1 MSWSTRRALPLIAS
15 VMLLAACGRPTAIG
29 PATVRPGEVPETKSF
44 SLSGGN
50 AVSLLTDGPQI
61 FDEIEYA
68 IRQARK
74 SVQVHIFQLGGA
86 TGMRIVKAL
95 VDQKAAGVA
104 VQVIVDPNHGGAG
117 SVKEQFMQCLTA
129 LQQAGIPVRDY
140 DLRGMPKGPTWL
152 SRLGLLDH
160 SKLVV
165 IDGQTAIMGGMNFYD
180 HAAPNHDYMVRI
192 EGPAATQLG
201 ELMNQDWV
209 HSGTNEGTIALVPA
223 GTRGE
228 VTVALAE
235 TSPRV
240 RNIRGLLCERFL
252 AARKKIWTEM
262 LFLDDD
268 RVIDALV
275 KARGRG
281 VEVKVILDPIKWG
294 NHVPELEK
302 LPFNGIPNWAAVNK
316 LILADIPVHW
326 YESDRPQR
334 NLHAKISMVD
344 DRWVMTGSANYTYR
358 SLDRSRELAMEAE
371 SPALAAQFGGIFQQD
386 LGQAKRIASLTRFQR
401 GLASLFDKVKRGIY
415 DENRDLPLPDPDPA
429 PSDAPVP
436 APALMLGLGTR

>member
-1 MSWSTRRALPLIAS
+1 MARSRFLPLVAAAL
-15 VMLLAACGRPTAIG
+15 LLAACGRPAMVG
-29 PATVRPGEVPETKSF
+29 PALVRAGEVPETKSF
-44 SLSGGN
+44 GLSGGN
-50 AVSLLTDGPQI
+50 AVSLLVDGPQI
-61 FDEIEYA
+61 FDEIDYA
-68 IRQARK
+68 IRSAK
-74 SVQVHIFQLGGA
+74 KTVQVHIFQLGGE
-86 TGMRIVKAL
+86 TGMRVVNAL
-95 VDQKAAGVA
+95 IERQRAGVD

-117 SVKEQFMQCLTA
+117 SVKAQFMQCLTA
-129 LQQAGIPVRDY
+129 LQTAGVKVRDY

-152 SRLGLLDH
+152 SRLGILDH

-165 IDGQTAIMGGMNFYD
+165 VDGQTAIMGGMNFYD

-201 ELMNQDWV
+201 ELMNEDWV
-209 HSGTNEGTIALVPA
+209 HSGGKEGTVELVQA

-252 AARKKIWTEM
+252 AARKKIWTQV

-275 KARGRG
+275 KAKRRG
-281 VEVKVILDPIKWG
+281 VDVQVQLDPIKWG
-294 NHVPELEK
+294 NHVPELDK
-302 LPFNGIPNWAAVNK
+302 LPFNGIPNWSAVAR
-316 LILADIPVHW
+316 LIQADVPVSW

-358 SLDRSRELAMEAE
+358 SLDRSREICMEAE
-371 SPALAAQFGGIFQQD
+371 SPALAAQFGGIFVQD
-386 LGQAKRIASLTRFQR
+386 AASATRVRSLTLFQR
-401 GLASLFDKVKRGIY
+401 SLAGLFDKVKRGIY
-415 DENRDLPLPDPDPA
+415 DENRDLPAPDPA
-429 PSDAPVP
+429 PGDSPVP
-436 APALMLGLGTR
+436 SPATMLGLGTR

>member
-1 MSWSTRRALPLIAS
+1 MSCSPRRVLPLLAS
-15 VMLLAACGRPTAIG
+15 VLLLAACGRPVVG
-29 PATVRPGEVPETKSF
+29 PALVRAGEVPETRSF
-44 SLSGGN
+44 NLSGGN
-50 AVSLLTDGPQI
+50 AVSLLVDGPQI
-61 FDEIEYA
+61 FDEIDHA
-68 IRQARK
+68 IRSARR
-74 SVQVHIFQLGGA
+74 SVQVHIFQLGGE
-86 TGMRIVKAL
+86 TGMRVVNAL
-95 VDQKAAGVA
+95 VERKAAGVE

-117 SVKEQFMQCLTA
+117 SVKQQFMQCLTA

-160 SKLVV
+160 TKLVV
-165 IDGQTAIMGGMNFYD
+165 IDGQAAIMGGMNFYD

-192 EGPAATQLG
+192 EGPAATRLG
-201 ELMNQDWV
+201 ELLNQDWL
-209 HSGTNEGTIALVPA
+209 HSGADEGTIALEPA
-223 GTRGE
+223 GTRGD

-252 AARKKIWTEM
+252 AARKKIWVEM

-268 RVIDALV
+268 RVVDALA

-281 VEVKVILDPIKWG
+281 VDVEVLLDPIKWG
-294 NHVPELEK
+294 NHVPELDK

-316 LILADIPVHW
+316 LLLADVPVHW

-334 NLHAKISMVD
+334 NLHAKIAMVD

-358 SLDRSRELAMEAE
+358 SLDRSREICMEAE

-386 LGQAKRIASLTRFQR
+386 LAGAKRIESLSRFQR
-401 GLASLFDKVKRGIY
+401 TLAILFDKVKRGIY
-415 DENRDLPLPDPDPA
+415 DENRDLPAPDPA

-436 APALMLGLGTR
+436 SPAMVLGFGTR